1 MERSK
6 GIFKGNFKN
15 SESSLRVFLTGWIVM
30 IRIITD
36 STCDL
41 PISDLEKEDVSVL
54 SLTVH
59 FGQEHY
65 KDKRELSNEEF
76 YEKLK
81 HSEEL
86 PKTSLLNPHDFL
98 ECFEQYPEDELVVL
112 TLSGQLSGTYQSA
125 CIAKQTLERDNIYI
139 VDSKSTSIGLGLLVL
154 KAIQYKKQVAN
165 GMELAVIL
173 EEEREHVRIFAAVDT
188 LDYLIKGGR
197 LGKTAGA
204 LGKVLQLKPVI
215 TLEEG
220 KIIVIGKHRG
230 MKRAMSE
237 IQAMFDRDR
246 DRMDATVLFAHTNDV
261 DAGIQL
267 QTTLSQAGE
276 QYCIGSVVGTHAGP
290 GAVAVA
296 YLLKS

>member
-1 MERSK
+1 
-6 GIFKGNFKN
+6 
-15 SESSLRVFLTGWIVM
+15 M

-41 PISDLEKEDVSVL
+41 PIRDLEQDGVSVL
-54 SLTVH
+54 SLTVQ
-59 FGQEHY
+59 FGQEQY
-65 KDKRELSNEEF
+65 KDKRELSNEDF

-81 HSEEL
+81 KSEVL
-86 PKTSLLNPHDFL
+86 PTTSLLNPQDFL
-98 ECFEQYPEDELVVL
+98 ESFEQYPEDELV
-112 TLSGQLSGTYQSA
+112 
-125 CIAKQTLERDNIYI
+125 
-139 VDSKSTSIGLGLLVL
+139 KSTSIGLGLLVL